1 MWDVPKEFRKIIYNE
16 SLFGNGL
23 INFSYDII
31 DVNND
36 LKKEELMKNKNVSS
50 AIFLL
55 DQKMDLMEFFNRIKA
70 VALYFSELSDVER
83 KSLKHWIRNTME
95 NSLAETAI
103 SILETDRED
112 VELMVANNAFLLKET
127 LDKTRA
133 EGREKGLKEGIKEG
147 RAEGRAEG
155 KIDGIL
161 LAKKVFK
168 LFSSGETMENISK
181 ICNISIEDIKN
192 ILE

>member
-16 SLFGNGL
+16 SLLGNGL

-95 NSLAETAI
+95 NPLAKTAI

-133 EGREKGLKEGIKEG
+133 EGR
-147 RAEGRAEG
+147 
-155 KIDGIL
+155 IDGIL

-168 LFSSGETMENISK
+168 LFSSGETIEKISK